1 MQTGRIDQLDV
12 TISDTKEL
20 IMRAFVKRLRDSGL
34 CFDIKPFRL
43 SLVYVWMKSLMATR
57 SLVFES
63 VCTLKYAHDLN
74 IKNGELTCPM
84 GYQNDLEAVHHAKAL
99 DVARGLCRKPLPIPT
114 RALMSG
120 SIMKADTIAYMM
132 PFVGHRDGGPF
143 GVSYEFLATQGIQID
158 MSDVS

>member
-1 MQTGRIDQLDV
+1 
-12 TISDTKEL
+12 
-20 IMRAFVKRLRDSGL
+20 
-34 CFDIKPFRL
+34 
-43 SLVYVWMKSLMATR
+43 
-57 SLVFES
+57 
-63 VCTLKYAHDLN
+63 
-74 IKNGELTCPM
+74 M